1 MTRRSSSMRFAV
13 AWESTRCLPPE
24 EQCAIPKSF
33 AFLLLFLPAV
43 LSAQRPALSENVRK
57 YVSTDTNL
65 VAITGVTVID
75 GRGTPAVKGQ
85 TVVIRDGRIAEVG
98 ATGKVKAPAGALVVD
113 GTGMTLIPGI
123 VGMHDH
129 MFYTAAGGVGVT
141 MSFTGPRLYLASGV
155 TSVRTTGTRSP
166 YADINLRAAI
176 DSGLVPGPRIHV
188 TTPYLTGPEGGGSMS
203 IAATPE
209 QARRFVAYWAAEG
222 ATWVKFYTDIS
233 RAEMKAAIDEA
244 HKQGIKATGPPLLRH
259 LPGSDRPPHRRLR
272 AWRAHGERLHRRQGA
287 GQVPA
292 QRVQAARL
300 AGER

>member
-1 MTRRSSSMRFAV
+1 MRHPRVLALV
-13 AWESTRCLPPE
+13 
-24 EQCAIPKSF
+24 
-33 AFLLLFLPAV
+33 LLFLPAV
-43 LSAQRPALSENVRK
+43 LWAQRPTLSENVRK

-98 ATGKVKAPAGALVVD
+98 AAGKVRAPAGALVVD
-113 GTGMTLIPGI
+113 GAGMTLIPGI

-166 YADINLRAAI
+166 YADINLRASI

-188 TTPYLTGPEGGGSMS
+188 TTPTSPVPRAAVRCRSRLPRNRRAGSWP
-203 IAATPE
+203 T
-209 QARRFVAYWAAEG
+209 RR
-222 ATWVKFYTDIS
+222 
-233 RAEMKAAIDEA
+233 RKA
-244 HKQGIKATGPPLLRH
+244 P
-259 LPGSDRPPHRRLR
+259 PGSSSTPTFR
-272 AWRAHGERLHRRQGA
+272 A
-287 GQVPA
+287 PK
-292 QRVQAARL
+292 
-300 AGER
+300 